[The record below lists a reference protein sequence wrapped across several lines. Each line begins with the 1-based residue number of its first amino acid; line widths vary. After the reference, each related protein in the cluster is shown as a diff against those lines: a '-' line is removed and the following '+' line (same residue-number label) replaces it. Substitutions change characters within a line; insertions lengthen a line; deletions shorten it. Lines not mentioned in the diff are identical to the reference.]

1 MADETTEVDTGAT
14 PTIRAINKL
23 RSIAK
28 ALQTVGAMPKFVESA
43 TALADSLESTTG
55 DKRKALDAA
64 LARRRS
70 VAFEKGQKVKAS
82 EAFVSLY
89 GKGTI
94 EVTEIVTVGGDGN
107 GRGGRAWLKGKSDK
121 GLSVTGPISSFELA

>member
-1 MADETTEVDTGAT
+1 MADETAEVETGAT

-23 RSIAK
+23 RAIAK
-28 ALQTVGAMPKFVESA
+28 ACTSCGLTKNAENA
-43 TALADSLESTTG
+43 TALADNLESTTG

>member
-1 MADETTEVDTGAT
+1 METETETETGAT

-28 ALQTVGAMPKFVESA
+28 AC
-43 TALADSLESTTG
+43 TACGMAKNAEMAEAIASNLESTKD

-64 LARRRS
+64 LQRRRS
-70 VAFEKGQKVKAS
+70 TAFEKGQKVKAT

-107 GRGGRAWLKGKSDK
+107 GRGGRAWLKGKTDK